1 MNYNNLIVSIIFVI
15 IITLILKMFTNKSG
29 VPTHFILPAGI
40 AGITLYLIGGW
51 DLKKPDWCPIDIIT
65 WFSFFSLAFIIC
77 ISPFPK
83 STQTPQNYHQNNLK
97 MTNHSSQDSQIPVWK
112 PGSL

>member
-15 IITLILKMFTNKSG
+15 IITLILKMFDNKSG
-29 VPTHFILPAGI
+29 VATHFILPSAI
-40 AGITLYLIGGW
+40 AAIAIYLVGGW

-65 WFSFFSLAFIIC
+65 WISFFILAFIIC

-83 STQTPQNYHQNNLK
+83 TTQTPQNYPNPQN
-97 MTNHSSQDSQIPVWK
+97 SQNSQIPVWK
-112 PGSL
+112 PSG